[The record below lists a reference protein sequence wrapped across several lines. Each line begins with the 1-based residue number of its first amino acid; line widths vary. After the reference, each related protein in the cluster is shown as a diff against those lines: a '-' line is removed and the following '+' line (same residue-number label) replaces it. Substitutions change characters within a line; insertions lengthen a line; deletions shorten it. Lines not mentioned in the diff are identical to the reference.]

1 MYYSY
6 NFLGDNMDNSLDSNK
21 HEIKI
26 IDRGLIYLTGI
37 DKIISFDNE
46 EFLMESVMGVLM
58 LKGEDLEIVKLD
70 THDGIVSI
78 KGTINSLCYDNDSKK
93 DKESFIGKLFK

>member
-1 MYYSY
+1 
-6 NFLGDNMDNSLDSNK
+6 MDNSLDSNK
-21 HEIKI
+21 HEIKL

-37 DKIISFDNE
+37 DRIISFDNE

-58 LKGEDLEIVKLD
+58 VKGENLEIVKLD
-70 THDGIVSI
+70 THDGVVSI
-78 KGTINSLCYDNDSKK
+78 KGTINCINYDSDTKK

>member
-1 MYYSY
+1 
-6 NFLGDNMDNSLDSNK
+6 MDNSLDSNK
-21 HEIKI
+21 HEIKV

-37 DKIISFDNE
+37 DRIISFDNE

-58 LKGEDLEIVKLD
+58 LKGENLEIVKLD
-70 THDGIVSI
+70 THDGVVSI
-78 KGTINSLCYDNDSKK
+78 KGTINSLCYDSDGKK